1 MIYLLRI
8 MGLRKINKSKSIS
21 IDVNAIADVIG
32 NAVVECY
39 GIIGL
44 AQLDNKG
51 NVNLLEEKNSYSKG
65 IECSVDK
72 KGDYE
77 IRISLVVAYGT
88 KVTEVIHE
96 VRSKVKYVAKQ
107 IFDIDFKRINI
118 FVEGIKEI
126 N

>member
-1 MIYLLRI
+1 

-77 IRISLVVAYGT
+77 IRINLIVAYGT